1 MSAPVIRRASR
12 TESRLRL
19 AIMGPAGSGKTY
31 TALKVAR
38 LLVGD
43 GRVIVIDSERGSAE
57 LYADEPDIAG
67 AFDTID
73 LDSYHPQAYIDAIK
87 AADDAG
93 AAVIIVDSLTHAWS
107 GDGGAL
113 TLVDQAQARQKSG
126 NSFTAWR
133 DVTPLHNRLVD
144 AMLGTRAHIVVTL
157 RTKTEYVLEEDSR
170 GKKVPRKV
178 GMAPVQ
184 RDGLEYEF
192 TIVGDMDIDH
202 RLVVTKSRCAA
213 VADAVFVKPGEDLV
227 APLRAWLAGAHAAA
241 PAPAPPADTRDVRAM
256 YDAAVTMGGE
266 DRVKA
271 LLKAAGFTSL
281 KTTTAD
287 AMEEILWTVRETP
300 QQPPAAPDAVDF

>member
-31 TALKVAR
+31 TALRVAR

-107 GDGGAL
+107 GEGGAL
-113 TLVDQAQARQKSG
+113 TLVDQAQARAKSC

-144 AMLGTRAHIVVTL
+144 ALLGTRAHIVVTL

-178 GMAPVQ
+178 GLAPVQ

-213 VADAVFVKPGEDLV
+213 VADAVFVKPGEEFV

-241 PAPAPPADTRDVRAM
+241 PAAPTQPEDTRDVRAM
-256 YDAAVTMGGE
+256 YDAAATLGGE

-281 KTTTAD
+281 NKTTAD
-287 AMEEILWTVRETP
+287 AMEEILWTVRET
-300 QQPPAAPDAVDF
+300 QPPAAPDAVDF